1 MLKFISTIFPPLIV
15 QILILLVWHIL
26 AILELFPPTVLIPPL
41 TIVSAIKELAGT
53 GELWQHLSWSLRRV
67 AEGFALGGGIGFILG
82 GFLGVSKTVE
92 KWIGPTLDALKQ
104 VPVFA
109 WGPLMI
115 VVFGIDEISK
125 IAFIA
130 AACFYPV
137 LLSTYQGV
145 RGVQKR
151 YIEVA
156 TVFDLSRWETFRR
169 ISIPSALPVVITGV
183 RQALALA
190 WMAVVG
196 AEIMGA
202 ESGIGF
208 LMIQSRLLFQID
220 YVLAGVLVIGIVGI
234 TINALIEIIEKK
246 FVPWGREVS

>member
-1 MLKFISTIFPPLIV
+1 MLKFLFTIYPPLVV
-15 QILILLVWHIL
+15 QILFLLVWHIL
-26 AILELFPPTVLIPPL
+26 AISGIFPPTVLIPPL
-41 TIVSAIKELAGT
+41 TIVSAVRDLAGT
-53 GELWQHLSWSLRRV
+53 GELWQHLSWSLKRV
-67 AEGFALGGGIGFILG
+67 CEGFALGGGVGFVLG
-82 GFLGVSKTVE
+82 GFLGGSKTFE

-115 VVFGIDEISK
+115 IAFGIDELSK

-130 AACFYPV
+130 TACFYPV

-151 YIEVA
+151 YLEIA
-156 TVFDLSRWETFRR
+156 IVFDLSRWETFKR
-169 ISIPSALPVVITGV
+169 IALPSALPVVMTGI

-220 YVLAGVLVIGIVGI
+220 YVLAGVFLIGFVGI
-234 TINALIEIIEKK
+234 TINALIEVVEKRLI
-246 FVPWGREVS
+246 PWSREVS

>member
-1 MLKFISTIFPPLIV
+1 
-15 QILILLVWHIL
+15 
-26 AILELFPPTVLIPPL
+26 
-41 TIVSAIKELAGT
+41 
-53 GELWQHLSWSLRRV
+53 
-67 AEGFALGGGIGFILG
+67 
-82 GFLGVSKTVE
+82 
-92 KWIGPTLDALKQ
+92 
-104 VPVFA
+104 
-109 WGPLMI
+109 MI
-115 VVFGIDEISK
+115 IAFGIDELSK

-130 AACFYPV
+130 TACFYPV

-151 YIEVA
+151 YLEIA
-156 TVFDLSRWETFRR
+156 IVFDLSRWETFKR
-169 ISIPSALPVVITGV
+169 IALPSALPVVMTGI

-220 YVLAGVLVIGIVGI
+220 YVLAGVFLIGFVGI
-234 TINALIEIIEKK
+234 TINALIEVVEKRLI
-246 FVPWGREVS
+246 PWSREVS